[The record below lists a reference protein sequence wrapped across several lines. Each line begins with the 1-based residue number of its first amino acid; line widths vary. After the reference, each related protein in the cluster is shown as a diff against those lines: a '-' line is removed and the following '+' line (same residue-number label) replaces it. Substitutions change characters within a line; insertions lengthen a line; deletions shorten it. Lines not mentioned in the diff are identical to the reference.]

1 MNIAEASYRVGQAI
15 RRIDQGKQLIDLFN
29 KAKDITSQDAWSN
42 FYKLLISGGR
52 QGIKHYYSIP
62 NTYYLL
68 EANKENEE
76 LLEPLKDEITEILSI
91 EEYKQL
97 CDLGIYFGNAIEE
110 LLKDMFKP
118 LIPKNFAG
126 TVAKPKLKRS
136 IQDLYVAV
144 QRTEIVKYV
153 LQEFNNKQEFIEL
166 ISIYESRRNELPFS
180 KKNRIQIKELSNDNG
195 EQTSL
200 LFFYEAM
207 NSILSFIKQVIF
219 ESHLGLIT
227 ELSHDDITL
236 KRVKSVNKLDIFKI
250 DTQNP
255 YIFNR
260 GNILKISSPTNIIY
274 GLICKSR
281 ISFTQYNGMNCRLT
295 GYLYPTNDQGLFTN

>member
-15 RRIDQGKQLIDLFN
+15 RRIDQGKQLVDLFN

-136 IQDLYVAV
+136 IQDLYVAF
-144 QRTEIVKYV
+144 QRTEIVKY
-153 LQEFNNKQEFIEL
+153 LLREYEKRQDFIDL
-166 ISIYESRRNELPFS
+166 ISTYDSKRKDYPFS
-180 KKNRIQIKELSNDNG
+180 KENRIQIKEIANNV

-200 LFFYEAM
+200 LFLNEAI
-207 NSILSFIKQVIF
+207 NSIFSFMKQIIF
-219 ESHLGLIT
+219 ESHMGLIT
-227 ELSHDDITL
+227 ELSHDDVRL

-250 DTQNP
+250 DTHNP
-255 YIFNR
+255 YILNQ
-260 GNILKISSPTNIIY
+260 GNILKITSPTNTEY
-274 GLICKSR
+274 GLIYERR

-295 GYLYPTNDQGLFTN
+295 GYLYPTDDQGLFTKK